1 MALIAGLD
9 AAKTGRAS
17 MVGALLIAAAIS
29 IGIDPAMRNPIGEL
43 GIDSACGKTRKPLMC
58 TRALRA
64 GSSVPGTLRDQDR
77 KAQVSRNHSRV
88 VGQREVIQRRAP
100 GSRQRLKPKRLKL
113 AP

>member
-58 TRALRA
+58 TRAPRA

-77 KAQVSRNHSRV
+77 KTRRCPEITPGWSASGKLSSGGPLG
-88 VGQREVIQRRAP
+88 VGNDSSPNA
-100 GSRQRLKPKRLKL
+100 
-113 AP
+113 